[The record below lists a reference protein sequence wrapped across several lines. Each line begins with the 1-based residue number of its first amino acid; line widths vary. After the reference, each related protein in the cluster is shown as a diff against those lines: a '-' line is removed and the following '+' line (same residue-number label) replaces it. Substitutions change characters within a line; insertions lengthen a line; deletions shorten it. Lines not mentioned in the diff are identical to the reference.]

1 MRHVGGN
8 EVDPNV
14 GTAAVRKC
22 GNASASGVD
31 AMRVTLRDAEPD
43 MKEAAN

>member
-14 GTAAVRKC
+14 GTAAVRYSIENQ
-22 GNASASGVD
+22 GGYFVGRPRFAI
-31 AMRVTLRDAEPD
+31 
-43 MKEAAN
+43 AACA